1 MTKSPLGRTR
11 AQTEGKHSMLGEHPE
26 RINHREEG
34 AKRSPMVRRRGSNK
48 TGCAPTANSNT
59 RRCRS
64 VSPELDDRVACTKS
78 PTSSRCIAVP
88 EPRKCEYYQAAKSPR
103 CRLTKSK
110 EHDSL
115 CTVKANGRCGLA
127 TTSRRKPH
135 SPKPRSPKPHSPK
148 PHSPKPHSPKPRSPK
163 PRSPKP
169 RSPAETTT
177 DAPPLVIA
185 ETVASPVPVVSEP
198 TPEQRA
204 MEGGYVLY

>member
-11 AQTEGKHSMLGEHPE
+11 AQTHDQHSMIGEHPE
-26 RINHREEG
+26 RINHREDGE
-34 AKRSPMVRRRGSNK
+34 KRSPMVRRRGSNK

-59 RRCRS
+59 RRCHS
-64 VSPELDDRVACTKS
+64 VSPELDDRVACKRS

-88 EPRKCEYYQAAKSPR
+88 GPRKCEYYQAAKSPR

-110 EHDSL
+110 EHDRL

-127 TTSRRKPH
+127 TTSRRKPR
-135 SPKPRSPKPHSPK
+135 SPTPCSPTPRSPT
-148 PHSPKPHSPKPRSPK
+148 
-163 PRSPKP
+163 P
-169 RSPAETTT
+169 RSPAATTT
-177 DAPPLVIA
+177 YAPPLVIA

-204 MEGGYVLY
+204 IEGGYILY

>member
-1 MTKSPLGRTR
+1 
-11 AQTEGKHSMLGEHPE
+11 MLGEHPE
-26 RINHREEG
+26 RINHREDG
-34 AKRSPMVRRRGSNK
+34 LKRSPMVRRRGSNQ

-64 VSPELDDRVACTKS
+64 VSPELDDRVACTRS

-88 EPRKCEYYQAAKSPR
+88 EPRQCEYYQAAKSRR

-127 TTSRRKPH
+127 TTSRRN
-135 SPKPRSPKPHSPK
+135 
-148 PHSPKPHSPKPRSPK
+148 

-169 RSPAETTT
+169 RSPAEATT
-177 DAPPLVIA
+177 DVPPLVTI
-185 ETVASPVPVVSEP
+185 TVSLVTVVPTAATVSASEVFVIVSR
-198 TPEQRA
+198 TRS
-204 MEGGYVLY
+204 V

>member
-1 MTKSPLGRTR
+1 MKKSPLSRTR
-11 AQTEGKHSMLGEHPE
+11 AQTQGQHSMLGEHPE
-26 RINHREEG
+26 SINHREDG
-34 AKRSPMVRRRGSNK
+34 AKRSPMVRGRGSNK
-48 TGCAPTANSNT
+48 TGCAPTADSNT
-59 RRCRS
+59 RRCHS
-64 VSPELDDRVACTKS
+64 VSPDLDDRVACTRS

-127 TTSRRKPH
+127 TTSRRKPR

-148 PHSPKPHSPKPRSPK
+148 PHSPKPSSPT
-163 PRSPKP
+163 
-169 RSPAETTT
+169 ETTT

>member
-1 MTKSPLGRTR
+1 MKKSPLSRTR
-11 AQTEGKHSMLGEHPE
+11 AQTQGQHSMLGEHPE
-26 RINHREEG
+26 SINHREDG
-34 AKRSPMVRRRGSNK
+34 AKRSPMVRGRGSNK
-48 TGCAPTANSNT
+48 TGCAPTADSNT
-59 RRCRS
+59 RRCHS
-64 VSPELDDRVACTKS
+64 VSPDLDDRVACTRS

-127 TTSRRKPH
+127 TTSRRKP
-135 SPKPRSPKPHSPK
+135 RSPKPSSPK
-148 PHSPKPHSPKPRSPK
+148 PSSPT
-163 PRSPKP
+163 
-169 RSPAETTT
+169 ETTT

>member
-78 PTSSRCIAVP
+78 PTSSRCITVP

-127 TTSRRKPH
+127 TTSRRKPR
-135 SPKPRSPKPHSPK
+135 SPKPRSPKPHSPE
-148 PHSPKPHSPKPRSPK
+148 PRSP
-163 PRSPKP
+163 P
-169 RSPAETTT
+169 ETTADT
-177 DAPPLVIA
+177 PPLVIA